1 MLLNVNWLAY
11 LRSGNSSTDDARDRI
26 LEVLGHRYVRE
37 CQHVMRFRQHAERI
51 ADQQVRETLQ
61 RIAAKEAEHVCWIEE
76 KITGFGGKLP
86 TVIDSHCTHEDAWAY
101 LRSDLDEERRCV
113 AEIEDDKENLQSDFP
128 DIVRLLDR
136 IEADAEKN
144 SQEIR
149 ALLLRRDFP
158 VPWAA

>member
-1 MLLNVNWLAY
+1 MLLNMNWLAY
-11 LRSGNSSTDDARDRI
+11 LRGGNSSTDDGRDRI

-37 CQHVMRFRQHAERI
+37 SQHVVRFRQHAERI
-51 ADQQVRETLQ
+51 ADAKVRETLL
-61 RIAAKEAEHVCWIEE
+61 RIAAKEAEHVRWIEE

-86 TVIDSHCTHEDAWAY
+86 TLVDFHCTHEDPWEY

-136 IEADAEKN
+136 IEVDAEKN
-144 SQEIR
+144 CQEIR

-158 VPWAA
+158 APWAA